1 MYKVSNR
8 QLLGIFEI
16 TYTNKKREQCNSVR
30 IFSTGTRNTVSI
42 QSINMKLQII
52 ICLLLLMVKID
63 GFLFSSNQTHGVSIE
78 ERLTLLEKQLADEKK
93 ERYNLQR
100 EYDQEKQKIAELER
114 QVVALNETAPKRL
127 QDISTQEALLSRHSQ
142 DIQEL
147 REGLNDV
154 QTFLPNLTWN
164 ISEIQRYFQEERNV
178 ITLMIDDIKHNQTA
192 NEEELMHLKNNIA
205 SLSSTQTVVLS
216 QIASKYTL
224 TR

>member
-1 MYKVSNR
+1 M
-8 QLLGIFEI
+8 GIFEI

-216 QIASKYTL
+216 RIASKYTL

>member
-1 MYKVSNR
+1 M
-8 QLLGIFEI
+8 GICEI

-63 GFLFSSNQTHGVSIE
+63 GLLFSSNQTHGVSIE

-178 ITLMIDDIKHNQTA
+178 ITLMIDDIKHNRTA
-192 NEEELMHLKNNIA
+192 DEEELMHLKNNIA
-205 SLSSTQTVVLS
+205 SLSSKQTGVLS
-216 QIASKYTL
+216 RIASKYTL
-224 TR
+224 RS

>member
-63 GFLFSSNQTHGVSIE
+63 GLLFSSNQTHGVSIE
-78 ERLTLLEKQLADEKK
+78 ERLTLVEKQLADEKR

-192 NEEELMHLKNNIA
+192 DEEELMHLKNNIA
-205 SLSSTQTVVLS
+205 SLSSKQTGVLS
-216 QIASKYTL
+216 RIASKYTL

>member
-1 MYKVSNR
+1 M
-8 QLLGIFEI
+8 GIFEI

-42 QSINMKLQII
+42 QSIKMKLQII
-52 ICLLLLMVKID
+52 NCALLLMVKID
-63 GFLFSSNQTHGVSIE
+63 GLLFSSNQTHGVSIE
-78 ERLTLLEKQLADEKK
+78 ERLTLVEKQLADEKK

>member
-1 MYKVSNR
+1 
-8 QLLGIFEI
+8 
-16 TYTNKKREQCNSVR
+16 
-30 IFSTGTRNTVSI
+30 
-42 QSINMKLQII
+42 MKLQII
-52 ICLLLLMVKID
+52 ICLLLLMLKID
-63 GFLFSSNQTHGVSIE
+63 GLLFSSNQTHGVSIE

-216 QIASKYTL
+216 RIASKYTL

>member
-1 MYKVSNR
+1 M
-8 QLLGIFEI
+8 GIFEI

-30 IFSTGTRNTVSI
+30 IFTTGTRNTVSI

-63 GFLFSSNQTHGVSIE
+63 GLLFSSNQTHGVSIE
-78 ERLTLLEKQLADEKK
+78 ERLSLLEKQLADEKR

-114 QVVALNETAPKRL
+114 QIDALNETAPKRL

-178 ITLMIDDIKHNQTA
+178 ITRMIDDIKHNQTA

-216 QIASKYTL
+216 RIASKYTL

>member
-178 ITLMIDDIKHNQTA
+178 ITLMIDDIKHNRTA
-192 NEEELMHLKNNIA
+192 DEEELMHLKNNIA
-205 SLSSTQTVVLS
+205 SLSSKQTGVLS
-216 QIASKYTL
+216 RIASKYTL
-224 TR
+224 RS